1 MAKCGPNAGDMP
13 QNADFPR
20 PFPLSIPGL
29 RRVHTGSTLRSKN
42 LSGLIASQEKAFCGW
57 REPHP
62 VFVDIVST
70 LAFMWANVV
79 QGLTKAQACRR
90 GTGGY
95 FWPGRRLRL
104 LQLVLTRYIRPTY
117 SRGPFDSP

>member
-90 GTGGY
+90 GYWGIFLARQASTPPAACTY
-95 FWPGRRLRL
+95 TIHPS
-104 LQLVLTRYIRPTY
+104 YIQQRTV
-117 SRGPFDSP
+117 R